1 MSDHSQVPFM
11 PSREA
16 WERASAS
23 LAVIERILAGAGFK
37 RQNSAERLED
47 VCARMADQYLVGL
60 SRIAGQITPQR
71 IVYSH
76 VAQRGYAEG
85 WTPAQFAAR
94 QLVKLVEE
102 VAELAAYIN
111 LPTDTDSGLGL
122 YLNLQEAGA
131 KARKLFDSPGQ
142 EQWAGAHIFPQAADE
157 AADVQVVL
165 YCLSEAIGMDV
176 QYKAIQN
183 SADDRRRGV
192 R

>member
-1 MSDHSQVPFM
+1 MSDNNPPFM

-16 WERASAS
+16 WERSCAS
-23 LAVIERILAGAGFK
+23 LAAIEVILSRAGFK
-37 RQNSAERLED
+37 LQNSAERLED
-47 VCARMADQYLVGL
+47 VTARMADQYLIGL
-60 SRIAGQITPQR
+60 SRIAGQVTPQR
-71 IVYSH
+71 TVYSQ

-111 LPTDTDSGLGL
+111 LPTDTDSGMGL

-131 KARKLFDSPGQ
+131 KARRLFDAEGR
-142 EQWAGAHIFPQAADE
+142 EQWSGAHVYPQAADE
-157 AADVQVVL
+157 AADVQIAL
-165 YCLSEAIGMDV
+165 YCLAEAIGLNAQDEAV
-176 QYKAIQN
+176 RK

>member
-1 MSDHSQVPFM
+1 MSDHSQPPFM

-16 WERASAS
+16 WERASDS
-23 LAVIERILAGAGFK
+23 LAAIERIMAGAGFK
-37 RQNSAERLED
+37 RQNTAERLED

-60 SRIAGQITPQR
+60 ARIAGQITPQR

-94 QLVKLVEE
+94 QMAKLVEE

-111 LPTDTDSGLGL
+111 LPTSTDSGVGM

-131 KARKLFDSPGQ
+131 KARRLFDAPGQ
-142 EQWAGAHIFPQAADE
+142 EQWADAHIYPQATDE
-157 AADVQVVL
+157 AADVLVTL
-165 YCLSEAIGMDV
+165 YCLAEAIGIDV
-176 QYKAIQN
+176 QDKAIRK
-183 SADDRRRGV
+183 AAEDRHRGV